1 MMERRQFIKSGIGA
15 LATLAVGE
23 MILLT
28 PQQASAAVGEPLN
41 YALNAAGT
49 AKKVRTDYRS
59 AKMVKSVCLNCS
71 TVCGIEGF
79 VVDDKVVK
87 IRGNPLDPNMG
98 SFMTCAKGQSG
109 PTINTYPERLLYP
122 LKRVGKRGEGLWQR
136 ISWDDA
142 YAQMASRIQKCIDD
156 GHPERVAIH
165 QGRSRYESEFNRF
178 LNAIG
183 SPVLLNHRAICSSN
197 KRAANYVS
205 LGDTDWESIDAE
217 RCKYFLNFGANF
229 FEAHQGGLHLI
240 KRVVKARFDN
250 GAKLVTFDVRMSNT
264 AGRSDEWF
272 KPFPGTEGAIALA
285 MGHVILRENLH
296 ASAFMAD
303 FVQPGEAQ
311 VRAWLATCTP
321 EWAENLSG
329 VPAKDIARLA
339 IEFASARPAVAAFTN
354 RGTGAHYNGF
364 NAERAVIMLN
374 ALVGSVGKP
383 GGYCYGLDEKLA
395 PASYPPPQPEP
406 PAVQIRTD
414 LEDPPEW
421 PLANRFQKM
430 KVGQIV
436 YDFLKD
442 GRAKL
447 EVYLSYTI
455 VSPMTWPEGR
465 ATATEVLS
473 DEKLIPFH
481 ACSDI
486 IYSEMAHYADLI
498 LPDATYLERWGM
510 DIRNN
515 LELQHY
521 VMLRQ
526 PMVAPPGEA
535 VSFPDVLINIGKR
548 LGPEQAKYFAYGTH
562 EDFVRA
568 QCAKLPTKGPDGK
581 QFASGFEYMVHY
593 GVYVDTS
600 KPKAYEVYRRT
611 LTPVQLAGAR
621 VDSTTQLVMKA
632 DSAGGKERAIGFM
645 VRGEALRGFATPSR
659 RFEIFAPEVR
669 KVAGTVGI
677 SDDGMPSYHQ
687 IPGLDHLSSERFILT
702 TFKWNVHTQ
711 GRTASQKYLSEI
723 VHDNPMWMHPSVARR
738 IGVTSGDLVELTT
751 YRPHSGLRGD
761 QAFKAAPAGQER
773 IVGHAQIRVFVTE
786 GIHPKVL
793 AVSNSVGWQ
802 VGGRATQGRNGAR
815 RSALAASGQAGI
827 AAALGPEPRFDDL
840 RYGVWWDEKN
850 GGRGN
855 GVNINAILPVNPS
868 PLVGMQSWFDTV
880 CSVKKVVEA
889 KVAEP
894 KGKNV

>member
-1 MMERRQFIKSGIGA
+1 MMERRDFLKSGFQA
-15 LATLAVGE
+15 LATLALGE
-23 MILLT
+23 TILLT
-28 PQQASAAVGEPLN
+28 PSEAAGANLEPLN
-41 YALNAAGT
+41 YAVDADGAAT
-49 AKKVRTDYRS
+49 KLRTDYRT
-59 AKMVKSVCLNCS
+59 AKSVKSVCLNCS

-98 SFMTCAKGQSG
+98 SFMSCAKGQSG

-122 LKRVGKRGEGLWQR
+122 LKRVGKRGEGLWKR
-136 ISWDDA
+136 ISWDEA
-142 YAQMASRIQKCIDD
+142 YAEMAARIRTCIDA

-183 SPVLLNHRAICSSN
+183 SPVLLNHRAVCSSN

-205 LGDTDWESIDAE
+205 LGETDWESIDAE
-217 RCKYFLNFGANF
+217 RCRYFLNFGSNF
-229 FEAHQGGLHLI
+229 YEAHQGGLHLV
-240 KRVVKARFDN
+240 KRVVKARFDH
-250 GAKLVTFDVRMSNT
+250 GAKLVTFDVRLSNT

-272 KPFPGTEGAIALA
+272 QPFPGTEGAIALA
-285 MGHVILRENLH
+285 MGHVILREHLH
-296 ASAFMAD
+296 DAAFMAG

-311 VRAWLATCTP
+311 VRAWLAPCTP
-321 EWAENLSG
+321 QWAEQLSG
-329 VPAKDIARLA
+329 VPARDIERLA
-339 IEFASARPAVAAFTN
+339 IEFAKAAPSVAAFTN

-364 NAERAVIMLN
+364 NAERAVVMLN
-374 ALVGSVGKP
+374 ALVGAVGKP
-383 GGYCYGLDEKLA
+383 GGYCYGLEEKLS
-395 PASYPPPQPEP
+395 PAKYPPPQPEP
-406 PAVQIRTD
+406 PKVKIRTD

-421 PLANRFQKM
+421 PLANRWQKM

-436 YDFLKD
+436 YDYLKQ
-442 GRAKL
+442 GRARL

-465 ATATEVLS
+465 STAVQVLS

-548 LGPEQAKYFAYGTH
+548 LGPAQAKYFAYGSH
-562 EDFVRA
+562 EDYVRH
-568 QCAKLPTKGPDGK
+568 QCSKLPTTGPDGK
-581 QFASGFEYMVHY
+581 QFASGFEYMKHY
-593 GVYVDTS
+593 GVHVARS
-600 KPKAYEVYRRT
+600 QPKAYEVYRRP
-611 LTPVQLAGAR
+611 LSAAQRAGSR
-621 VDSTTQLVMKA
+621 VDVSGLVMPA
-632 DSAGGKERAIGFM
+632 DAAGKERAIGLM
-645 VRGEALRGFATPSR
+645 VDGQAVRGFATPSR
-659 RFEIFAPEVR
+659 RFEILAPEVSQ
-669 KVAGTVGI
+669 VAATVGMV
-677 SDDGMPSYHQ
+677 DDGLPSFHP
-687 IPGLDHLSSERFILT
+687 IPGLERLPADRFVLT

-711 GRTASQKYLSEI
+711 GRTAAQKYLSEI
-723 VHDNPMWMHPSVARR
+723 VHDNPMWMHPDVARA
-738 IGVTSGDLVELTT
+738 IGVKTGDLVELTT
-751 YRPHSGLRGD
+751 YRPRSGQQGD
-761 QAFKAAPAGQER
+761 RAFKAAPPGKEQV
-773 IVGHAQIRVFVTE
+773 VGRARIRVFVTE

-802 VGGRATQGRNGAR
+802 MGGRAAQGRNGAR
-815 RSALAASGQAGI
+815 AAVLAATGQAGM
-827 AAALGPEPRFDDL
+827 APALGPAPRIDEL
-840 RYGVWWDEKN
+840 ATSVWWDARH

-868 PLVGMQSWFDTV
+868 PLVGMQAWFDNV
-880 CSVKKVVEA
+880 CSVRKVR
-889 KVAEP
+889 EP
-894 KGKNV
+894 NPGRP

>member
-1 MMERRQFIKSGIGA
+1 MERRQFIKSGIGA

-23 MILLT
+23 TILLT
-28 PQQASAAVGEPLN
+28 PQEASAAMNEPLN
-41 YALNAAGT
+41 YSVNAAGT
-49 AKKVRTDYRS
+49 AKKVRTDYRT
-59 AKMVKSVCLNCS
+59 AKSVKSVCLNCS

-79 VVDDKVVK
+79 VVDGKVVK

-122 LKRVGKRGEGLWQR
+122 LKRVGKRGEGLWKR
-136 ISWDDA
+136 ITWDEA
-142 YAQMASRIQKCIDD
+142 YAEMSTRIRKCVDD

-165 QGRSRYESEFNRF
+165 QGRSRYDAEFNRF

-183 SPVLLNHRAICSSN
+183 SPVLLNHRAVCSSN

-217 RCKYFLNFGANF
+217 RCKYFLNFGSNF
-229 FEAHQGGLHLI
+229 FEAHQGGLHLV
-240 KRVVKARFDN
+240 KRVVKARFDH
-250 GAKLVTFDVRMSNT
+250 GAKLVTFDVRLSNT

-272 KPFPGTEGAIALA
+272 QPFPGTEGAIALA

-296 ASAFMAD
+296 DQMFMAD
-303 FVQPGEAQ
+303 FVQPGETQ
-311 VRAWLATCTP
+311 VREWLSTCTP
-321 EWAENLSG
+321 EWAEKLSG
-329 VPAKDIARLA
+329 VPAKDIERLA
-339 IEFASARPAVAAFTN
+339 IEFASAKPTVAAFTN

-364 NAERAVIMLN
+364 NAERAVVMLN

-383 GGYCYGLDEKLA
+383 GGYCYGLDEKLSPKNY
-395 PASYPPPQPEP
+395 PAPQPEP
-406 PAVQIRTD
+406 PKVKIRTD

-421 PLANRFQKM
+421 PLANRWQKM

-465 ATATEVLS
+465 ATATEVLC

-515 LELQHY
+515 MELQHY
-521 VMLRQ
+521 VTLRQ
-526 PMVAPPGEA
+526 PMVPPPGEA
-535 VSFPDVLINIGKR
+535 VSFTDVLINIGKR
-548 LGPEQAKYFAYGTH
+548 LGPDQAKYFAYGSH
-562 EDFVRA
+562 EDYVRE
-568 QCAKLPTKGPDGK
+568 QCSKLPTKGPDGK
-581 QFASGFEYMVHY
+581 EFANGFEYMKHY
-593 GVYVDTS
+593 GVYIDTS
-600 KPKAYEVYRRT
+600 KPKAYEVYRRK
-611 LTPVQLAGAR
+611 LKPELLEGSR
-621 VDSTTQLVMKA
+621 VDEASGLVMKA
-632 DSAGGKERAIGFM
+632 DAPGGKERSIGFM
-645 VRGEALRGFATPSR
+645 ARGEALRGFATPSR
-659 RFEIFAPEVR
+659 RFEIHAPEVT
-669 KVAGTVGI
+669 KVASSIGMK
-677 SDDGMPSYHQ
+677 DDGMPTFHQ
-687 IPGLDHLSSERFILT
+687 IPGLDKLSQDRFILT

-723 VHDNPMWMHPSVARR
+723 VHDNPMWMHPTVAKQ
-738 IGVTSGDLVELTT
+738 IGVKTGDLVELTT
-751 YRPHSGLRGD
+751 FRPQSGLQGD
-761 QAFKAAPAGQER
+761 KAFKAAPAGQEQV
-773 IVGHAQIRVFVTE
+773 VGRAQIKVFVTE

-793 AVSNSVGWQ
+793 AVSNSVGWK
-802 VGGRATQGRNGAR
+802 VGGRATQGRNGSR
-815 RSALAASGQAGI
+815 RSALTSTGQAGI
-827 AAALGPEPRFDDL
+827 GAALGSEPRFDDL
-840 RYGVWWDEKN
+840 TYGVWWDEKN

-868 PLVGMQSWFDTV
+868 PLVGMQSWFDNV
-880 CSVKKVVEA
+880 CSVKKVQA
-889 KVAEP
+889 Q
-894 KGKNV
+894 KGRKA